1 MNLRRVLEGK
11 VWEGI
16 HGLCMGE
23 NRFSSFGALYASP
36 LHAQRPSQ
44 CQGISNLLTFQHG

>member
-23 NRFSSFGALYASP
+23 NRFSSFGSLYACKETLSM
-36 LHAQRPSQ
+36 L
-44 CQGISNLLTFQHG
+44 GD